1 MFFDYFQ
8 IVGVGSS
15 KKKFEVRFYGDR
27 TLATVGRSSITPFN
41 SNIDVKQHLQKR
53 GYAKAIKEALID
65 GIRAMEET
73 RRTVERNAAEF
84 SQSTQSMQS
93 NDTMKVKA
101 KAVSANIRDTV
112 ETNSH
117 RHHTATQPSS
127 FGRVTRSKNALT
139 PPVDMQSE
147 CECETVIQSKSKTK
161 TKTKTARN
169 MRKEKNCV
177 RRSERLRRKF
187 HRV

>member
-1 MFFDYFQ
+1 MFFDHFQ
-8 IVGVGSS
+8 IIGVG
-15 KKKFEVRFYGDR
+15 KKFEVRFYGDR
-27 TLATVGRSSITPFN
+27 TLATVGRSAICPFN
-41 SNIDVKQHLQKR
+41 TNIDVKQHLQKR

-84 SQSTQSMQS
+84 SQSMQS
-93 NDTMKVKA
+93 NDTMKVTA
-101 KAVSANIRDTV
+101 KAVSANVRDTV
-112 ETNSH
+112 ETNSNHH
-117 RHHTATQPSS
+117 RTASQSSS
-127 FGRVTRSKNALT
+127 FGRVTRSKSALT
-139 PPVDMQSE
+139 PPVNMESE
-147 CECETVIQSKSKTK
+147 CECDPVIQSKSK
-161 TKTKTARN
+161 KTARN